1 MGPER
6 PHEFV
11 LSATRADPQCA
22 LDATGVQCEWLTA
35 ELFEK
40 AVSQEKSEIPFMG
53 FWLKEWSGGENRA
66 EASGRAD
73 VPLTL
78 RCVQKNFKNKAK
90 RSFRI
95 NKTLEKWDETKP
107 ILGEELARHPRVQP
121 C

>member
-53 FWLKEWSGGENRA
+53 FWLKGWSGGENRA

-78 RCVQKNFKNKAK
+78 RCVQKVSK
-90 RSFRI
+90 
-95 NKTLEKWDETKP
+95 TKP
-107 ILGEELARHPRVQP
+107 RGALESTKLS
-121 C
+121 